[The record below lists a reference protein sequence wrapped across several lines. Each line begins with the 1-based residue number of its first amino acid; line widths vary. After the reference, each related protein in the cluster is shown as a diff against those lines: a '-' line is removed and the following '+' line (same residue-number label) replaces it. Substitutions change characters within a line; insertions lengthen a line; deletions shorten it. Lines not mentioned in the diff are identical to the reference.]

1 MPNQSFTD
9 PVLYGR
15 PRPCRT
21 KSESQAST
29 SQLRQ
34 ADRCQGTHKALARP
48 SSAKAIAGHPLDQ
61 AAPGQTQG
69 APKAAH
75 RGKLPPQLRQ
85 ADRCQGKRKALA
97 RPSSARAIAGHP
109 SDQTAPEQSQ
119 DTHRGKLPPSKPT
132 KASNA
137 RPNGAR
143 YTNRNRQPPGRPAI
157 SVAEIRNY

>member
-34 ADRCQGTHKALARP
+34 ADRCQG
-48 SSAKAIAGHPLDQ
+48 
-61 AAPGQTQG
+61 
-69 APKAAH
+69 
-75 RGKLPPQLRQ
+75 
-85 ADRCQGKRKALA
+85 KRKALA
-97 RPSSARAIAGHP
+97 RPSSAMAIAGHP
-109 SDQTAPEQSQ
+109 PGQATPRQALAGANSHQGKLPPQLRQQTGAKASARRSLYQTAPEQSQ

-137 RPNGAR
+137 RPSGAR
-143 YTNRNRQPPGRPAI
+143 YTNRNRQPQWRPAI